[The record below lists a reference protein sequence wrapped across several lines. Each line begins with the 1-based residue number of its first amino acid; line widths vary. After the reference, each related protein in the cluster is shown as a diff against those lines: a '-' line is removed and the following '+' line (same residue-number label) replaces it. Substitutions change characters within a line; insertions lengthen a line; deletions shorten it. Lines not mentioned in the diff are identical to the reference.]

1 MSILGLDIGGA
12 NIKASDAVWR
22 AISRPFAIWRQ
33 PEQLK
38 DRIASILS
46 EYPLTETVAVT
57 MTAELAD
64 CFPTKTE
71 GVRFVLDAVEQGIR
85 EWTSTGRVNSGDN
98 PGRSLTVPVI
108 VWSTDGELIAA
119 ETAKERPVK
128 VAAGNW
134 HALATWC
141 GQFVPIGTGL
151 LVDIGTTTTDLVP
164 MRDGKPVPQGLTDVT
179 RMQCGELSYSG
190 VRRTP
195 LCAIANSVPFRDGY
209 SPLAAE
215 VFATTLDIHLLLGDL
230 PEDEHDLET
239 ANGKPATRSAA
250 HDRIAR
256 MLCCDR
262 NEVTLGEAIQIARF
276 LCDVQ
281 RQRLAGSLERIARR
295 SGSPC
300 ETVILSGSGT
310 FLARRLIDEN
320 RNTSNATVISLADR
334 LSPAVAESACAFAIA
349 QLAAMTR

>member
-33 PEQLK
+33 PELLK
-38 DRIASILS
+38 DQISSILS
-46 EYPLTETVAVT
+46 EYPLTDTVAVT

-64 CFPTKTE
+64 CFSTKAE
-71 GVRFVLDAVEQGIR
+71 GVRFVLDAVEQGICEWEAR
-85 EWTSTGRVNSGDN
+85 E
-98 PGRSLTVPVI
+98 RSASADHRAQLRPVSMI
-108 VWSTDGELIAA
+108 VWSTDGEFVQSV
-119 ETAKERPVK
+119 TAKENHLK

-134 HALATWC
+134 HALSTWS
-141 GQFVPIGTGL
+141 GPLVPVGTGL
-151 LVDIGTTTTDLVP
+151 IVDIGTTTTDLVP
-164 MRDGKPVPQGLTDVT
+164 MRDGKPVPQGLTDVS

-190 VRRTP
+190 IRRTP

-215 VFATTLDIHLLLGDL
+215 VFATTLDVHLLLEHIAD
-230 PEDEHDLET
+230 DEHDLET
-239 ANGKPATRSAA
+239 ANGKPATRAAA
-250 HDRIAR
+250 HDRMAR

-262 NEVTLGEAIQIARF
+262 DEMSLSEAVQIAKF

-281 RQRLAGSLERIARR
+281 RQRLAGSLERVLRR
-295 SGSPC
+295 IGSPC

-310 FLARRLIDEN
+310 FLARRLIEEN
-320 RNTSNATVISLADR
+320 RTTSGATVISLADR
-334 LSPAVAESACAFAIA
+334 LSPTVAESACAFAVA
-349 QLAAMTR
+349 QLAANG